1 MSATAPSSGP
11 FASDLQLTLPP
22 KTRPAGEGVTWIG
35 EGWRLF
41 AKAPLMWI
49 VSVLVLFV
57 LAIVVSLVPI
67 IGSIA
72 WQIISPAFS
81 AGFMVACYSLE
92 RGGEFEIEHVFAGF
106 KTNFGSL
113 VILGLIFLV
122 GWVLIL
128 VVVGM
133 ISGMGIVMAIV
144 TGSSSDVAPAL
155 MASGMLILVGM
166 LVMLLLMVPLLM
178 AYWFAPALIVLNNM
192 APVEAMKTS
201 FSGCLRN
208 LLSFLVYGIVMM
220 LLCIV
225 AVIPFGLGML
235 VWIPVA
241 IASSYAA
248 YRAIFTEVDTP
259 TVPAQAAAAV

>member
-1 MSATAPSSGP
+1 MSTTAPSSGS
-11 FASDLQLTLPP
+11 FASDLQLVVPP
-22 KTRPAGEGVTWIG
+22 RTRSAGEGVTWIG

-113 VILGLIFLV
+113 VILGLLFLV
-122 GWVLIL
+122 GWILIL

-133 ISGMGIVMAIV
+133 ISGMGIVMALV
-144 TGSSSDVAPAL
+144 TGSSSDVAPAI
-155 MASGMLILVGM
+155 MASGMLIVVGM

-208 LLSFLVYGIVMM
+208 LLSFLVYGIVML

-235 VWIPVA
+235 VWIPLA
-241 IASSYAA
+241 ITSSYAA

-259 TVPAQAAAAV
+259 TVPATATATV